1 MADNVVY
8 GTPAKRSRS
17 RELWAFLFLTVV
29 FWPILAIAFVG
40 GWGLVV
46 WIYQLIAG
54 PPTG

>member
-1 MADNVVY
+1 MADEVVY
-8 GTPAKRSRS
+8 GTPAKRSRA

-29 FWPILAIAFVG
+29 FWPILAITFVG

-46 WIYQLIAG
+46 WIYQLIVG